1 MEKEKK
7 KTKKPQKWMRPRHR
21 VIQNI
26 AYYVLYPYCKWKY
39 AMKIDKFKEQ
49 EDRPYLILM
58 NHQTPFDQFFVG
70 MAFKRPLY
78 YMATEDI
85 FSLGWI
91 SKVLRWV
98 VAPIP
103 IKKQTVDL
111 NAIMTCMRLAREG
124 GSIVI
129 APEGNRTYSGKT
141 EYMNPSIAGMA
152 KKLKM
157 PIVLY
162 RIEGG
167 YGSQPR
173 WSDGIRKG
181 KMHCYVQDVIQPE
194 EYEKLS
200 NEELFSRIEKG
211 LYVDEAVAEGCFR
224 SKKKAE
230 FLERVM
236 YVCPWCGLSE
246 FESHGNEAHCKK
258 CGRKITYGEDK
269 TIAGVDCEF
278 PYRFVNDWYEY
289 QKDYVNQIDPAAFEN
304 DPAYTDTA
312 DFSEVIVYKRKE
324 PIRKGASLKLYGDR
338 VVVDESTAQ
347 EQVLDFDTIH
357 AMSVLGHNKLNIYYE
372 KHVYQFK
379 GDKRFN
385 AVKYVNFY
393 HHYKNL
399 KKGEGET
406 FLGL

>member
-1 MEKEKK
+1 MENKK
-7 KTKKPQKWMRPRHR
+7 KKPKKWMKFRHR
-21 VIQNI
+21 VIRNV
-26 AYYVLYPYCKWKY
+26 AYCILYPYSKWKY
-39 AMKIDKFKEQ
+39 ALQVDKFREQ
-49 EDRPYLILM
+49 GKRPYLILM

-70 MAFKRPLY
+70 MAFKGPVY

-91 SKVLRWV
+91 SRLLRWA

-111 NAIMTCMRLAREG
+111 NAVMTCMRLSREG
-124 GSIVI
+124 GTIAI

-141 EYMNPSIAGMA
+141 EYMNPAIAGMA
-152 KKLKM
+152 RKLKM

-181 KMHCYVQDVIQPE
+181 KLHCHVHQVIQPE
-194 EYEKLS
+194 EYEKLT
-200 NEELFSRIEKG
+200 NEELFAIIEKG
-211 LYVDEAVAEGCFR
+211 LYVDEAVADGGFR

-230 FLERVM
+230 YLERAM

-246 FESHGNEAHCKK
+246 FESHGDVAHCKK
-258 CGRKITYGEDK
+258 CGKGLRYGEDK
-269 TIAGVDCEF
+269 TLAGIDCDF
-278 PYRFVNDWYEY
+278 PFPFVKQWYEY
-289 QKDYVNQIDPAAFEN
+289 QKDFVNQLDVLEYVEKPM
-304 DPAYTDTA
+304 YTDTA
-312 DFSEVIVYKRKE
+312 DLSEVIVYQNKV
-324 PIRKGASLKLYGDR
+324 PLRKGVKVALYGDH
-338 VVVDESTAQ
+338 VVIDEGTQKELRFSF
-347 EQVLDFDTIH
+347 EQTNAVT
-357 AMSVLGHNKLNIYYE
+357 VLGHNKLNIYHG
-372 KHVYQFK
+372 KQVYQLK

-385 AVKYVNFY
+385 ALKYVHIY
-393 HHYKNL
+393 HRYKNIT
-399 KKGEGET
+399 KGDGNGT